1 MSKEPRTHDDGRNE
15 KQRAQQA
22 REMEMEHERSAQ
34 RDQRSRDVDEE
45 RNRQSQHRPGEGR
58 LDNPNVKRQPRE
70 DDPNRL
76 AGRPDDA
83 KLRDDATP
91 RQRIAYEKDEPG
103 FVERM
108 AEERQRPDFIE
119 TTLPEDPSDHY
130 GQLTRDNVNPDIP
143 SSKTREGWIAD
154 PHTLKMDQS
163 QQGEQPPER
172 EDQVEQWPQ
181 AQKLPASG
189 EYQKGD
195 DLQQQHEVDPNAPI
209 PPKPRE
215 GSINEPPGSNV
226 LPGMETGPNQ
236 PPEGWQPPTQPGGGG
251 GGEGEVER
259 LTLTDIDPDRIPV
272 QPEEIAEIPLT
283 VTGTGFS
290 NDCVVLFDD
299 EEVPT
304 TFVSPTQL
312 KASVPIAPAEGT
324 YDVEV
329 ARGEE
334 LSDVLTFEIV
344 PAEAGSG
351 TQSAK
356 REKQKP
362 KPKKSEPPSKRAKK
376 GKGKR

>member
-1 MSKEPRTHDDGRNE
+1 MTTPRTHDDGRNE

-22 REMEMEHERSAQ
+22 REQEAEHERSRQ
-34 RDQRSRDVDEE
+34 RDQRQSRD
-45 RNRQSQHRPGEGR
+45 
-58 LDNPNVKRQPRE
+58 

-83 KLRDDATP
+83 VLRDDATP

-108 AEERQRPDFIE
+108 AEEKQRPDFIE
-119 TTLPEDPSDHY
+119 RTLPEDPSDHF

-143 SSKTREGWIAD
+143 SSKKREGWIAD
-154 PHTLKMDQS
+154 PHTLGMDQS
-163 QQGEQPPER
+163 QQGEQPPAAEG
-172 EDQVEQWPQ
+172 QPEQWPQ
-181 AQKLPASG
+181 AQKMPASG

-195 DLQQQHEVDPNAPI
+195 DLQQQHAFDPNAPM
-209 PPKPRE
+209 PEPLRQ

-226 LPGMETGPNQ
+226 LPGMDTGPNQ
-236 PPEGWQPPTQPGGGG
+236 PPEGWQPPTQPGGGTD
-251 GGEGEVER
+251 ER

-272 QPEEIAEIPLT
+272 QPEEISEIPLT
-283 VTGTGFS
+283 ITGGGFS

-312 KASVPIAPAEGT
+312 KASIPIAPAEGT

-344 PAEAGSG
+344 AAEAGSG
-351 TQSAK
+351 TQSTK

-362 KPKKSEPPSKRAKK
+362 KPKKSEPASKRSKK

>member
-1 MSKEPRTHDDGRNE
+1 MSKEPRTHDDGRND
-15 KQRAQQA
+15 KQRQQQA
-22 REMEMEHERSAQ
+22 RELEIEHERSRQ
-34 RDQRSRDVDEE
+34 RDQR
-45 RNRQSQHRPGEGR
+45 QHR
-58 LDNPNVKRQPRE
+58 D

-83 KLRDDATP
+83 KLRDNATP
-91 RQRIAYEKDEPG
+91 RQRMAYEKDEPG

-108 AEERQRPDFIE
+108 AQERQRPDFIE
-119 TTLPEDPSDHY
+119 RTLPEDPSDHY

-143 SSKTREGWIAD
+143 SSKTREGQIAD
-154 PHTLKMDQS
+154 PNTLKMDQS

-172 EDQVEQWPQ
+172 EDQPEQWPQ
-181 AQKLPASG
+181 AQKVPASG
-189 EYQKGD
+189 EYQKAD

-209 PPKPRE
+209 PPLPRQA
-215 GSINEPPGSNV
+215 SINEPPGSNV
-226 LPGMETGPNQ
+226 LPGEGGPNQ
-236 PPEGWQPPTQPGGGG
+236 PPEGWQPPTQPGGGTD
-251 GGEGEVER
+251 ER

-272 QPEEIAEIPLT
+272 QPEEITEKSIT

-290 NDCVVLFDD
+290 NECVVLFDD

-312 KASVPIAPAEGT
+312 KANVPIAPAEGT

-344 PAEAGSG
+344 AAEEGSG
-351 TQSAK
+351 ATQSTK

>member
-1 MSKEPRTHDDGRNE
+1 MSKEPRTHDDGRND
-15 KQRAQQA
+15 KQRAAHA
-22 REMEMEHERSAQ
+22 REMEMEHERSQQ
-34 RDQRSRDVDEE
+34 RDQRSRKVDEE
-45 RNRQSQHRPGEGR
+45 RSRQGR
-58 LDNPNVKRQPRE
+58 D

-83 KLRDDATP
+83 QLREDATA

-119 TTLPEDPSDHY
+119 RTLPEDPSDHY

-195 DLQQQHEVDPNAPI
+195 DLQQQHEVDPNAPV
-209 PPKPRE
+209 PPRPRE
-215 GSINEPPGSNV
+215 ASINEPPGSNV
-226 LPGMETGPNQ
+226 LPGLETGPVQ
-236 PPEGWQPPTQPGGGG
+236 PPEGWQPPTQPGG

-304 TFVSPTQL
+304 TFISPTQL
-312 KASVPIAPAEGT
+312 KASIPIAPAEGT

-344 PAEAGSG
+344 AAEEGSG
-351 TQSAK
+351 ATQSAK